1 MANRSSIRFI
11 HSSDWQLGMTRA
23 FLTEEAASRFNQAR
37 IDAIAKLGELA
48 IEHEAR
54 FILVAGDVFE
64 SNQLSR
70 QTVLRTLNA
79 LSALPVPILLLPGN
93 HDPLDGSSIFDTK
106 EFLEAPEHIIV
117 IRDTSAISIPKI
129 EDVEIFGAPWP
140 TKHPSSDLCSDL
152 VESLEPS
159 ENVVRIIVAHGQVD
173 SLAPDTSRPDIITL
187 DRVEPTIESGS
198 IHYIALGD
206 RHSVTPVGDTGRIW
220 YSGAPLVTAFDEVE
234 PNKALLVELEFEGG
248 CEVKPLDV
256 GKWEFI
262 AKHFV
267 VNGMDDLEQLSDW
280 LAKLPNKERTAI
292 KIGFEGSINLT
303 TDAALEEI
311 METNS
316 ELFASLRKRE
326 RTSDLVI
333 VPDSLDQDSVDLVG
347 YAKEAWDELV
357 LKAQND
363 DEAAK
368 DALKLFYRL
377 NLRGLGS

>member
-129 EDVEIFGAPWP
+129 KGVEIFGAPWP

-187 DRVEPTIESGS
+187 GRVEPTIESGS

-206 RHSVTPVGDTGRIW
+206 RHSVTPVGGTGRIW

-248 CEVKPLDV
+248 CEVKPLEV

-267 VNGMDDLEQLSDW
+267 VNGMDDLEQLKEW

-333 VPDSLDQDSVDLVG
+333 VPDSMDQDSVDLVG

>member
-1 MANRSSIRFI
+1 MANRTSIRFI

-206 RHSVTPVGDTGRIW
+206 RHSVKQVGDTGRIW

-333 VPDSLDQDSVDLVG
+333 VPDSMDQDSVDLVG

>member
-1 MANRSSIRFI
+1 MASRSSIRFI

-206 RHSVTPVGDTGRIW
+206 RHSVTQVGDTGRIW

-234 PNKALLVELEFEGG
+234 PNKALLVELDFEGG
-248 CEVKPLDV
+248 CEVKPLEV

-333 VPDSLDQDSVDLVG
+333 VPDSMDQDSVDLVG

>member
-159 ENVVRIIVAHGQVD
+159 ENVIRIIVAHGQVD
-173 SLAPDTSRPDIITL
+173 SLAPDTSRPDIIAL

-206 RHSVTPVGDTGRIW
+206 RHSVKQVGDTGRIW

-256 GKWEFI
+256 GKWEFV

-267 VNGMDDLEQLSDW
+267 VNGMDDLEQLKEW

-333 VPDSLDQDSVDLVG
+333 VPDSMDQDSVDLVG